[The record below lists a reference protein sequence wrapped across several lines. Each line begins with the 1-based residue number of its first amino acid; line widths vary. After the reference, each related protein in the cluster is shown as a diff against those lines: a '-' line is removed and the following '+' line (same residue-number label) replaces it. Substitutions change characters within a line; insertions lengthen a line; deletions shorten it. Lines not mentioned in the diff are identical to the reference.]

1 MTEIATAEAVALA
14 DTILDR
20 QALARERM
28 HGIME
33 VPEAEGRESIAFAL
47 ACRRD
52 IPLGRAR
59 TLLAEAPEMTRIAD
73 ITAWVEAIPT
83 RPPLEIVSQ

>member
-1 MTEIATAEAVALA
+1 MTEMTDEAAAAFA
-14 DTILDR
+14 DSILDR
-20 QALARERM
+20 QARARERM

-33 VPEAEGRESIAFAL
+33 VPEAEGRESVAFAL
-47 ACRRD
+47 ACRQD
-52 IPLGRAR
+52 IPVGRAR